1 MPEKIKE
8 LLVLLKSAKAINLI
22 VLLFIV
28 AAIPLTVFIAQK
40 QQEIR
45 QRASSASPS
54 IFSKA
59 AKFASGEF
67 YISTEKSRSQNF
79 GLLNPKGPM
88 TLEAWIRIDEPI
100 ASEGSYLIYK
110 LADYNYPTGKT
121 TSAIYYLQYYQ
132 NQFRVLITDTDKNL
146 KGFSTADMSQQD
158 VVGVWNHVAGV
169 YDGQKVRIFVNGVE
183 KGSGTMEQSYP
194 LLDDSLPF
202 YIASSPYL
210 SAKKTIPV
218 TLDEVRISNIAR
230 YTSNFSLAILP
241 FVSDLNT
248 SLLWH
253 LDGSELGD
261 FETVK
266 DSSGKGNDGIVT
278 GNTPTDKTNIQFV
291 DSTIVILTPTPTVSQ
306 SESNKAVYLGDD
318 SYIKVVDNNQKLA
331 MTRDF
336 TIEAWVKP
344 QAGTG
349 PQAILG
355 RLSSTYGRRYL
366 FAVSTNSENKAAL
379 HFLNPNQGTRSE
391 FIMPVDTWSHIA
403 AVQKD
408 NTITGFI
415 NGEKVFEKTD
425 ISPNLSDENNSS
437 TVIGAWINTSN
448 NFISQYFKGGIDD
461 LRVSN
466 IARDIMRNW
475 NNGVYAKPLVSDQ
488 NTLVLWHFDN
498 NLNDEGNHFGT
509 ETVGNISYIDK
520 PLITPTPPTSSPA
533 YGNAVFLAANN
544 FTDGSYVRPLQTHTI
559 GNFKNATWEAW
570 VKLKERPGVLQY
582 PILSK
587 RFLGGASGDNFS
599 YMLEL
604 TPARKLK
611 FTYSIMYQ
619 NRWAPTEIVSNST
632 VNPDTWTHVA
642 VVYNNVSLSEGEGK
656 LRLYIN
662 GKIDAENLQTGSIGG
677 GSETTY
683 GDDVFIG
690 TDPSGTY
697 SFNGF
702 IDEVRI
708 SNTPRYIG
716 STIAPSRPF
725 TMNSDTLLLCH
736 FDESNGNPVCVSAS
750 RPTIDTFSKNIQ
762 FITSTISGYSY
773 TITPTPTPFV
783 CTACSADIDKSGR
796 VDNID
801 YQRFMACLGKKS
813 TETDALRRSCA
824 PSDIDKSGIVGTAD
838 YNCLIQKFYQTCSS
852 TFLTPTPFIFPT
864 TPNVSS
870 TPLPTKAILK

>member
-278 GNTPTDKTNIQFV
+278 GNTPTNKTNIQFV

-331 MTRDF
+331 VTRDF

-344 QAGTG
+344 QVGTG

-355 RLSSTYGRRYL
+355 RLSTTYGRRYL
-366 FAVSTNSENKAAL
+366 FAVSTNSENKYL
-379 HFLNPNQGTRSE
+379 LPY
-391 FIMPVDTWSHIA
+391 VD
-403 AVQKD
+403 D
-408 NTITGFI
+408 NL
-415 NGEKVFEKTD
+415 
-425 ISPNLSDENNSS
+425 P
-437 TVIGAWINTSN
+437 
-448 NFISQYFKGGIDD
+448 
-461 LRVSN
+461 N
-466 IARDIMRNW
+466 IA
-475 NNGVYAKPLVSDQ
+475 
-488 NTLVLWHFDN
+488 
-498 NLNDEGNHFGT
+498 
-509 ETVGNISYIDK
+509 
-520 PLITPTPPTSSPA
+520 
-533 YGNAVFLAANN
+533 
-544 FTDGSYVRPLQTHTI
+544 
-559 GNFKNATWEAW
+559 
-570 VKLKERPGVLQY
+570 
-582 PILSK
+582 
-587 RFLGGASGDNFS
+587 
-599 YMLEL
+599 
-604 TPARKLK
+604 
-611 FTYSIMYQ
+611 
-619 NRWAPTEIVSNST
+619 
-632 VNPDTWTHVA
+632 
-642 VVYNNVSLSEGEGK
+642 
-656 LRLYIN
+656 
-662 GKIDAENLQTGSIGG
+662 
-677 GSETTY
+677 
-683 GDDVFIG
+683 
-690 TDPSGTY
+690 
-697 SFNGF
+697 
-702 IDEVRI
+702 
-708 SNTPRYIG
+708 
-716 STIAPSRPF
+716 
-725 TMNSDTLLLCH
+725 
-736 FDESNGNPVCVSAS
+736 
-750 RPTIDTFSKNIQ
+750 
-762 FITSTISGYSY
+762 
-773 TITPTPTPFV
+773 
-783 CTACSADIDKSGR
+783 
-796 VDNID
+796 
-801 YQRFMACLGKKS
+801 
-813 TETDALRRSCA
+813 
-824 PSDIDKSGIVGTAD
+824 
-838 YNCLIQKFYQTCSS
+838 
-852 TFLTPTPFIFPT
+852 
-864 TPNVSS
+864 
-870 TPLPTKAILK
+870 

>member
-331 MTRDF
+331 VTRDF

-344 QAGTG
+344 QVGTG

-355 RLSSTYGRRYL
+355 RLSTTYGRRYL
-366 FAVSTNSENKAAL
+366 FDTDKNYDLIFADAYSTIYSIPVHMTTEEFFQLAYSKLNDNGIILANIIGDLGRSNRSLIFSEIKTFKEVFPNSYFFAVEDPGLTSPQNIIFVGYKGSNEVDFGSKNIKANKDEIIANLDSKLIDLKRFNLSNYSILTDNYSPIETLAAQVL
-379 HFLNPNQGTRSE
+379 KSNYQDRTSGIDSGQVFNLISQMVGYGSRYLGSKAHTKVTEML
-391 FIMPVDTWSHIA
+391 A
-403 AVQKD
+403 
-408 NTITGFI
+408 
-415 NGEKVFEKTD
+415 GEMKV
-425 ISPNLSDENNSS
+425 LSDE
-437 TVIGAWINTSN
+437 VIAQRWN
-448 NFISQYFKGGIDD
+448 FKGRGDEYQLVNIIGRINPDAKK
-461 LRVSN
+461 RVILATHYDSKKFAILDREN
-466 IARDIMRNW
+466 SDKPVPGANDSASGVALLLEIARFIGLNRKNFDLGYDFVFFDGEEGDP
-475 NNGVYAKPLVSDQ
+475 NGTTSEWKPLGSNFFSD
-488 NTLVLWHFDN
+488 NIKSLYPDKLPEVAMVADMVCDKNFNIYMEKYSEAIGNPYASKFFD
-498 NLNDEGNHFGT
+498 
-509 ETVGNISYIDK
+509 
-520 PLITPTPPTSSPA
+520 
-533 YGNAVFLAANN
+533 LAA
-544 FTDGSYVRPLQTHTI
+544 
-559 GNFKNATWEAW
+559 
-570 VKLKERPGVLQY
+570 KLY
-582 PILSK
+582 PQ
-587 RFLGGASGDNFS
+587 NFS
-599 YMLEL
+599 
-604 TPARKLK
+604 K
-611 FTYSIMYQ
+611 
-619 NRWAPTEIVSNST
+619 T
-632 VNPDTWTHVA
+632 VNVSIKDDHIPLAKAGIPAFLLIDFDYPYFHTTQDTLDKCSEE
-642 VVYNNVSLSEGEGK
+642 SLGK
-656 LRLYIN
+656 LGN
-662 GKIDAENLQTGSIGG
+662 SIL
-677 GSETTY
+677 E
-683 GDDVFIG
+683 FLK
-690 TDPSGTY
+690 
-697 SFNGF
+697 
-702 IDEVRI
+702 
-708 SNTPRYIG
+708 
-716 STIAPSRPF
+716 
-725 TMNSDTLLLCH
+725 TL
-736 FDESNGNPVCVSAS
+736 N
-750 RPTIDTFSKNIQ
+750 
-762 FITSTISGYSY
+762 
-773 TITPTPTPFV
+773 
-783 CTACSADIDKSGR
+783 
-796 VDNID
+796 
-801 YQRFMACLGKKS
+801 
-813 TETDALRRSCA
+813 
-824 PSDIDKSGIVGTAD
+824 
-838 YNCLIQKFYQTCSS
+838 
-852 TFLTPTPFIFPT
+852 
-864 TPNVSS
+864 
-870 TPLPTKAILK
+870 